1 MFNDDDLKKILNTNE
16 LIPDGVIDGSQYA
29 QIIGHI
35 IDYLSQVEVGDYT
48 SGVTWVMR
56 CVNECYDPNTS
67 KVDNS
72 RATDVATA
80 LAYVL
85 LTMLSIVDE
94 DDLYE
99 FIRIQKDDIV
109 PELIRTSDAVPY
121 YDMTDEFSEIVDGM
135 YEDDR

>member
-1 MFNDDDLKKILNTNE
+1 MFNDDDLEKILNTSE

-29 QIIGHI
+29 QIIGNI
-35 IDYLSQVEVGDYT
+35 VDYLSQIEVGDYT

-56 CVNECYDPNTS
+56 CVNECYDSNTG

-109 PELIRTSDAVPY
+109 PELIRTADAVPY